1 MKNKILILL
10 IVCTSFFGFAQS
22 EKDIINI
29 TKDYDVALIKSKA
42 KEFKILEEKER
53 IRAYKYALE
62 NNIPLSYT
70 DEKGNFHQLM
80 KVSNYMD
87 KDTLRRIEYIH
98 RNISEFRQYR
108 RNYYIDYINNNDE
121 NNEDIRYRFL
131 YNEIDDKHF
140 KSMLHARNKKVSLKK
155 AVYEILISTSEIVEN
170 FMWTIHDINNK
181 DIFEYSIEDKEVEVK
196 KIIDILS
203 DLRNDTNKTIE
214 GIYSEHN
221 YKPQE
226 ILGHS
231 FYITRI

>member
-80 KVSNYMD
+80 
-87 KDTLRRIEYIH
+87 
-98 RNISEFRQYR
+98 
-108 RNYYIDYINNNDE
+108 
-121 NNEDIRYRFL
+121 
-131 YNEIDDKHF
+131 
-140 KSMLHARNKKVSLKK
+140 
-155 AVYEILISTSEIVEN
+155 
-170 FMWTIHDINNK
+170 
-181 DIFEYSIEDKEVEVK
+181 
-196 KIIDILS
+196 
-203 DLRNDTNKTIE
+203 
-214 GIYSEHN
+214 
-221 YKPQE
+221 
-226 ILGHS
+226 
-231 FYITRI
+231 